1 MYEMSSSPTQDL
13 LDRIDRLHG
22 MLVSELPTLSST
34 ISQQTTSILP
44 RIMLNHVDRLSINN
58 TTSNTF
64 HSMMKSESIIINE
77 LQQYIKKLEREREI
91 LLRSYSI
98 ILQLLKHN
106 DIDDKIN
113 LIDHDYS
120 ELLHND

>member
-1 MYEMSSSPTQDL
+1 MSTSPTQDL
-13 LDRIDRLHG
+13 LDRIDRLHL
-22 MLVSELPTLSST
+22 MLASELPTLSST
-34 ISQQTTSILP
+34 IPQRTISILP
-44 RIMLNHVDRLSINN
+44 RIIINHADPLTNNNNNNN
-58 TTSNTF
+58 TTYTF
-64 HSMMKSESIIINE
+64 HSTVKSESIIIDE
-77 LQQYIKKLEREREI
+77 LQQYIKKMEREREI

-106 DIDDKIN
+106 DIDDKTN

>member
-1 MYEMSSSPTQDL
+1 MSSSPTQDL
-13 LDRIDRLHG
+13 LDRIDRLHV
-22 MLVSELPTLSST
+22 MLVSELPTLSSS
-34 ISQQTTSILP
+34 ISQQTTSIHP

-64 HSMMKSESIIINE
+64 HSMIKSESIIINE

-98 ILQLLKHN
+98 MLQLLKHT